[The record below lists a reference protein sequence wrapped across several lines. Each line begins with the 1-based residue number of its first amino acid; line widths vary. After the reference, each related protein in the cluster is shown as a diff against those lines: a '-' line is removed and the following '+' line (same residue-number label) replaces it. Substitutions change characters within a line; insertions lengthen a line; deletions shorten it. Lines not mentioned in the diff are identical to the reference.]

1 MDINW
6 KRQVSEYYRRKR
18 QFFLAKK
25 KGTPIYECY
34 YFSGKEKYLYA
45 GVSLGI
51 TVFLAFFFYRSM
63 WGIAALCP
71 VGIYAY
77 LSFQKDKGE
86 SRKRK
91 LETEFKDCMMSTAAN
106 LRAGYSVDNA
116 FVECIQDIRPL
127 YGKMSLMLDEL
138 YRIKKGLS
146 NNQPLEELLQE
157 LGQRSGCASI
167 REFGEVFYIARQSG
181 GNLPGVM
188 QATAN
193 LIGERIAGQQ
203 EVQVIISG
211 KILEQRIMNMMPF
224 LLICYI
230 ELGNKGFFDA
240 LYHNL
245 SGIIIMTG
253 CLVVYLAAFIWSKRL
268 CKKI

>member
-1 MDINW
+1 MTGV
-6 KRQVSEYYRRKR
+6 QTCA
-18 QFFLAKK
+18 L
-25 KGTPIYECY
+25 PI
-34 YFSGKEKYLYA
+34 
-45 GVSLGI
+45 
-51 TVFLAFFFYRSM
+51 
-63 WGIAALCP
+63 W
-71 VGIYAY
+71 
-77 LSFQKDKGE
+77 
-86 SRKRK
+86 
-91 LETEFKDCMMSTAAN
+91 
-106 LRAGYSVDNA
+106 
-116 FVECIQDIRPL
+116 
-127 YGKMSLMLDEL
+127 
-138 YRIKKGLS
+138 IKKGLS

>member
-1 MDINW
+1 
-6 KRQVSEYYRRKR
+6 
-18 QFFLAKK
+18 
-25 KGTPIYECY
+25 
-34 YFSGKEKYLYA
+34 
-45 GVSLGI
+45 
-51 TVFLAFFFYRSM
+51 
-63 WGIAALCP
+63 
-71 VGIYAY
+71 
-77 LSFQKDKGE
+77 
-86 SRKRK
+86 
-91 LETEFKDCMMSTAAN
+91 
-106 LRAGYSVDNA
+106 
-116 FVECIQDIRPL
+116 
-127 YGKMSLMLDEL
+127 
-138 YRIKKGLS
+138 
-146 NNQPLEELLQE
+146 
-157 LGQRSGCASI
+157 
-167 REFGEVFYIARQSG
+167 
-181 GNLPGVM
+181 M